1 MSGRKFLTKNEIA
14 ALLSASLE
22 GPNPERNHCLIL
34 MAFLHGFRASE
45 LLALN
50 VSDLDL
56 EGRVIYV
63 SRMKNGF
70 STVHPLLPAEVKTL
84 KRWLQ
89 VRREILGSRLT
100 DEGRLFVSQKGRQLS
115 RQQFYNILSVNGK
128 RAALSLNPHP
138 HMLRHACGYA
148 LADNGVDTRLI
159 QDFLGHRNI
168 RHTVRYTAANPARF
182 EGIWTSSKWRKGIQ
196 KEPKCNHS
204 LN

>member
-1 MSGRKFLTKNEIA
+1 MSGRRFLTKNEIA

-45 LLALN
+45 LLALK

-100 DEGRLFVSQKGRQLS
+100 DEGRLFVSQKGSQ
-115 RQQFYNILSVNGK
+115 
-128 RAALSLNPHP
+128 
-138 HMLRHACGYA
+138 
-148 LADNGVDTRLI
+148 
-159 QDFLGHRNI
+159 
-168 RHTVRYTAANPARF
+168 
-182 EGIWTSSKWRKGIQ
+182 
-196 KEPKCNHS
+196 
-204 LN
+204 